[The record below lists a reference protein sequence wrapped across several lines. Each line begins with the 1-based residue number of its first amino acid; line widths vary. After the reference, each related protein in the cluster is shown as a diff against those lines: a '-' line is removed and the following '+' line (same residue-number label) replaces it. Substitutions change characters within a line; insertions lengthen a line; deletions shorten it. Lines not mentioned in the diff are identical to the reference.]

1 MKKCL
6 AVIACGLLAVLAL
19 AACGA
24 KDDSSAQNTL
34 EASLVALSGDLLTVQ
49 GTDGSEL
56 VFSVKG
62 VEIEN
67 AEAYKAGDA
76 VTITYTGEVK
86 GTDTNRA
93 VVVSVQNPAAES
105 AQSAA
110 QPEEK
115 KLTGTLV
122 DATMNAITLAVD
134 KEEYVFATE
143 GAEMKVLDG
152 LVVGNTI
159 EVTYTGELNG
169 TDTSGI
175 TVVRI
180 VDGAV
185 NTVEQAAS
193 SSQAQ
198 SNVKITETNESVWA
212 TAGLNVRSGPDTDYK
227 RIGGVK
233 TGAEVKRTGVT
244 DNGWSRILYDG
255 KEAYAYSE
263 YLTTKQPAAPAAT
276 PAPGTSAPAPSP
288 APTPAPHPEHTYA
301 EISGTVVDASM
312 STITIDT
319 GAGSYTFNIEGAAH
333 DYKNGLAVGN
343 WVTIQFTGA
352 LNGTDTS
359 GVTVLCVTDLDDNAS
374 PAGAWAGIGAGAQP
388 ENEIGTGAGTGG
400 IGNGVTVG

>member
-169 TDTSGI
+169 TDTSG
-175 TVVRI
+175 
-180 VDGAV
+180 
-185 NTVEQAAS
+185 
-193 SSQAQ
+193 
-198 SNVKITETNESVWA
+198 
-212 TAGLNVRSGPDTDYK
+212 L
-227 RIGGVK
+227 
-233 TGAEVKRTGVT
+233 
-244 DNGWSRILYDG
+244 
-255 KEAYAYSE
+255 
-263 YLTTKQPAAPAAT
+263 
-276 PAPGTSAPAPSP
+276 
-288 APTPAPHPEHTYA
+288 
-301 EISGTVVDASM
+301 
-312 STITIDT
+312 
-319 GAGSYTFNIEGAAH
+319 
-333 DYKNGLAVGN
+333 
-343 WVTIQFTGA
+343 
-352 LNGTDTS
+352 
-359 GVTVLCVTDLDDNAS
+359 TVLCVTDLDDNAS
-374 PAGAWAGIGAGAQP
+374 PAGAGAGIGAGAQP

>member
-180 VDGAV
+180 VDGAHAC
-185 NTVEQAAS
+185 AAS
-193 SSQAQ
+193 
-198 SNVKITETNESVWA
+198 
-212 TAGLNVRSGPDTDYK
+212 
-227 RIGGVK
+227 
-233 TGAEVKRTGVT
+233 
-244 DNGWSRILYDG
+244 
-255 KEAYAYSE
+255 
-263 YLTTKQPAAPAAT
+263 
-276 PAPGTSAPAPSP
+276 
-288 APTPAPHPEHTYA
+288 
-301 EISGTVVDASM
+301 
-312 STITIDT
+312 
-319 GAGSYTFNIEGAAH
+319 
-333 DYKNGLAVGN
+333 
-343 WVTIQFTGA
+343 
-352 LNGTDTS
+352 
-359 GVTVLCVTDLDDNAS
+359 
-374 PAGAWAGIGAGAQP
+374 
-388 ENEIGTGAGTGG
+388 
-400 IGNGVTVG
+400 